1 MLAIK
6 ARESALA
13 VCAML
18 RAQII
23 PIGDAIGIVLPEAV
37 VKRLGISVD
46 DTLVIVQNAIG
57 FEFWPEEPDPLK
69 WEMPAPDFSAAGTF
83 PPQETV

>member
-1 MLAIK
+1 M
-6 ARESALA
+6 
-13 VCAML
+13 CAML

-37 VKRLGISVD
+37 VKRLALSVD

-57 FEFWPEEPDPLK
+57 FEFWPEEPDPL
-69 WEMPAPDFSAAGTF
+69 E
-83 PPQETV
+83 

>member
-1 MLAIK
+1 MLAIT
-6 ARESALA
+6 ARASALA

-23 PIGDAIGIVLPEAV
+23 PIGDAIGIVLPDAV
-37 VKRLGISVD
+37 IKRLGISVD

-57 FEFWPEEPDPLK
+57 YEFWPDDPEPL
-69 WEMPAPDFSAAGTF
+69 E
-83 PPQETV
+83 

>member
-1 MLAIK
+1 MPITT
-6 ARESALA
+6 RVSALA

-37 VKRLGISVD
+37 VKHLGVAVD
-46 DTLVIVQNAIG
+46 GTLVIVQTAIG
-57 FEFWPEEPDPLK
+57 FEFWPDEPDSL
-69 WEMPAPDFSAAGTF
+69 E
-83 PPQETV
+83 

>member
-1 MLAIK
+1 MPITTRA
-6 ARESALA
+6 SALA

-37 VKRLGISVD
+37 VKRLALSVD
-46 DTLVIVQNAIG
+46 DSLVIVQNAIG
-57 FEFWPEEPDPLK
+57 YEFWPEELDPL
-69 WEMPAPDFSAAGTF
+69 E
-83 PPQETV
+83 

>member
-1 MLAIK
+1 MLAITTP
-6 ARESALA
+6 ASALA

-37 VKRLGISVD
+37 VKQLRLSVD
-46 DTLVIVQNAIG
+46 HTLMIVQTPIG
-57 FEFWPEEPDPLK
+57 YEFWPDDPEPL
-69 WEMPAPDFSAAGTF
+69 E
-83 PPQETV
+83 